1 MDNRPRARKV
11 THSSGTNSLSGSKPL
26 GGHSSHSSGGFGSG
40 HSGGHSGGYS
50 GGTRSG
56 GGGLLKIIIVAIV
69 MLLGGGGATLGG
81 LGGLFSGDTPTSTE
95 YYYSDPQ
102 TTNGWYSESNSGR
115 LNTDVSPDAR
125 DKFEQI
131 IGNGKDTVTIMVYM
145 CGTDMESNA
154 GMGTSDLQEMLNAN
168 VSDKVNLIVFTGG
181 CKQWRNNVISS
192 QVNQVYKITNGKLKC
207 LVNNAGN
214 GAMTDPATLRSF
226 IQWTS
231 KTSRRTEI
239 C

>member
-26 GGHSSHSSGGFGSG
+26 GGHSSHSSGSHSSGGFG
-40 HSGGHSGGYS
+40 GGHSGGYG

-95 YYYSDPQ
+95 YYYADPQ

-145 CGTDMESNA
+145 CGTDLESNA
-154 GMGTSDLQEMLNAN
+154 GMSTSDLQEMLNAN

-192 QVNQVYKITNGKLKC
+192 QVNQVYKITNGK
-207 LVNNAGN
+207 A
-214 GAMTDPATLRSF
+214 
-226 IQWTS
+226 
-231 KTSRRTEI
+231 
-239 C
+239 